1 MAMWKFKSC
10 LALAALCCGL
20 GCESEPVASDE
31 ANAGSGGTANG
42 GSANTAGSPNGGSGA
57 EPAVIPS
64 SCSGALRQALGLVDE
79 VSSATVVTI
88 SSGAE
93 LVLFVDAS
101 AGGLGGQDDFPWVY
115 ISLATGE
122 AVALS
127 DLEALES
134 NAWDLAFKRFVVR
147 TNSGDSGPGQGGALR
162 VGLPWDSIDGNTQG
176 DRMLSTESWF
186 DQDCNLTTDDQGE
199 LVTTFTG
206 WSEYDQAT
214 HVLAPADVVYLVQGA
229 GGARYKLAILDY
241 YANPDGSSGRTAG
254 RYKLR
259 VAALP

>member
-1 MAMWKFKSC
+1 MATWKFKSC
-10 LALAALCCGL
+10 LALAALCCAL
-20 GCESEPVASDE
+20 GCESEPVTSDE
-31 ANAGSGGTANG
+31 GDAGSGDTANG
-42 GSANTAGSPNGGSGA
+42 GSASTAGSANGGSEA
-57 EPAVIPS
+57 EPVIPS
-64 SCSGALRQALGLVDE
+64 ACSGALRQALGLVDE
-79 VSSATVVTI
+79 VSSATVATI

-115 ISLATGE
+115 ISLATG
-122 AVALS
+122 AAAALS
-127 DLEALES
+127 DLEALKS
-134 NAWDLAFKRFVVR
+134 NAWDLAFKRFVIR

-162 VGLPWDSIDGNTQG
+162 VGLPWDSVDSSTQG

-186 DQDCNLTTDDQGE
+186 DQDCNLTTDDQGD

-214 HVLAPADVVYLVQGA
+214 HVLAPADVVYLTQG
-229 GGARYKLAILDY
+229 GDGTRYKVAILDY